1 MSGQILVVD
10 DLSLS
15 RMVLRAKLTA
25 ACYKPLLAADAQ
37 TAMGLARAHR
47 PDLILLDHGL
57 PDVTGV
63 ELCGLLRADPRTS
76 DIPIIL
82 ITADSGRETRLR
94 ALRAGADDVLTKPLD
109 EALLM
114 SRVRALLR
122 RNAIQKEL
130 RDQAAPALCLG
141 MAEAQA
147 HFPAKPLVALIC
159 NPPETGMGQPT
170 LAQAIGSGPHDISM
184 TLPEVL
190 GLSADARLPDVFL
203 LAPEVALRHGL
214 DVVSDLCSRPV
225 TRRIPVVVMLPAGM
239 EPLGAMA
246 LDLGASDVLR
256 VPLDAEEVL
265 LRLEM
270 VAASKSK
277 TDELRQVVGKELG
290 LAARDPLTGL
300 FNRRHGIAQLTELVD
315 AAHRDPSRAFAT
327 LLVDLDHFKR
337 VNDEFGHIAGDEV
350 LIEATRRMREV
361 TRVDDVLARYG
372 GEEFLL
378 LLPGTG
384 LSEAR
389 SIAAR
394 LCARIEDAPYHLQA
408 GQTMLRLTA
417 SVGVA
422 VYNGVGTR
430 PTDATV
436 RALIEKADLAMRQAK
451 RAGRNRVAFRVDPVL
466 TTPPLSTSS
475 QDMRNTRQ
483 PKG

>member
-25 ACYKPLLAADAQ
+25 ACYNAVLAADAQ
-37 TAMGLARAHR
+37 TALGLARAHQ
-47 PDLILLDHGL
+47 PDLVLLDHGL
-57 PDVTGV
+57 PDVSGV

-76 DIPIIL
+76 NIPIIL
-82 ITADSGRETRLR
+82 ITADAGRDTRLR

-122 RNAIQKEL
+122 RNAIQTEL
-130 RDQAAPALCLG
+130 RDQAAPALCRG

-147 HFPAKPLVALIC
+147 HFPVKPLVALIC
-159 NPPETGMGQPT
+159 NPPETGTGQSALVQT
-170 LAQAIGSGPHDISM
+170 IGAGLHDISM

-190 GLSADARLPDVFL
+190 GLSSDARLPDVFL

-239 EPLGAMA
+239 ESLGAMA

-256 VPLDAEEVL
+256 VPLDAEEAS

-277 TDELRQVVGKELG
+277 TDELRHAVGQELG

-300 FNRRHGIAQLTELVD
+300 FNRRHGIARLTELVD
-315 AAHRDPSRAFAT
+315 AARHDPSRPFAT
-327 LLVDLDHFKR
+327 LLIDLDHFKR
-337 VNDEFGHIAGDEV
+337 VNDDFGHIAGDEV

-384 LSEAR
+384 LNEAR

-394 LCARIEDAPYHLQA
+394 VCARIEQAPYRLQA
-408 GQTMLRLTA
+408 GQTLLRLTA

-422 VYNGVGTR
+422 IHTGA
-430 PTDATV
+430 DAASTAGTV
-436 RALIEKADLAMRQAK
+436 RALIDRADLAMRQAK
-451 RAGRNRVAFRVDPVL
+451 RTGRNRVAFRTDTAP
-466 TTPPLSTSS
+466 TTSPHATA
-475 QDMRNTRQ
+475 
-483 PKG
+483 